1 MKQSNTSAILA
12 IRKHGVA
19 PSIIHYVA
27 ANNWNIHPNIQ
38 DCFDVYFLSRI
49 NAGKLLAM
57 VFEGQLVRGEDKYVV
72 LYHRCTRGQLL
83 ANKSIEVVVSFRQA
97 KPEYGIPAYALVSI
111 QNIAT
116 TEGE

>member
-12 IRKHGVA
+12 TRKHGVA
-19 PSIIHYVA
+19 PSVIHYVA
-27 ANNWNIHPNIQ
+27 ANNWNIHPNVQ
-38 DCFDVYFLSRI
+38 PCFSVYFLSRI

-57 VFEGQLVRGEDKYVV
+57 VFEGQITRGDDHYVV

-83 ANKSIEVVVSFRQA
+83 ADKSIEVVVSFRQA